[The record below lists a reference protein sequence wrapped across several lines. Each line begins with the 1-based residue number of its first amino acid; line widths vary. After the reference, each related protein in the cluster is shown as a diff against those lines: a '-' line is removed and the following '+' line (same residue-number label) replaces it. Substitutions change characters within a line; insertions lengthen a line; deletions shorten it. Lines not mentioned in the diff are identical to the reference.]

1 MEESIQASVLRIIE
15 SAKSGIQ
22 MEELSERLNLTRHTV
37 AKYLE
42 VLRAEG
48 KIHYNKIGRTKLWT
62 HVSTDVSIRFLG
74 MDDLADILRIQ
85 AKIVGEQ
92 QTENTDRL
100 ASLNDTTVYHLQH
113 GDPLMN
119 LGAEIDNKLVG
130 FVIGEVRRWEFGH
143 AEVTGWI
150 LILGVDPEYQG
161 MGVGRKLG
169 STLLEHFRKKNVR
182 KIQTLVEWY
191 DGDLIS
197 YFKSLGFSL
206 LQMLPLQKE
215 FDLPSEQNSIVH
227 RDNKPEGAK
236 Q

>member
-1 MEESIQASVLRIIE
+1 MEENIQANILKILQ
-15 SAKSGIQ
+15 SARSGLQ

-48 KIHYNKIGRTKLWT
+48 KIHYNQVGRTKIW
-62 HVSTDVSIRFLG
+62 TDVSAAVAIRFLG
-74 MDDLADILRIQ
+74 MDDLDDILRIQ

-92 QTENTDRL
+92 DSDNAEKL
-100 ASLNDTTVYHLQH
+100 ASLKDTTVYHLQH
-113 GDPLMN
+113 GDPLMI
-119 LGAEIDNKLVG
+119 LGAEIDKKLVG
-130 FVIGEVRRWEFGH
+130 FVIGEVRRWEFGRS
-143 AEVTGWI
+143 EMTGWI

-182 KIQTLVEWY
+182 KIQTLVEWH
-191 DGDLIS
+191 DGELIS

-206 LQMLPLQKE
+206 LQMLPLE
-215 FDLPSEQNSIVH
+215 
-227 RDNKPEGAK
+227 K
-236 Q
+236 QL